1 MNRRTAKKPAR
12 GKTSSQRRPGS
23 RKRRA
28 TRLLAPSEIIER
40 LDAEAPIPPWR
51 AHGDPVAEL
60 VLTLLSQNT
69 SDTNSG
75 RAYQSLV
82 ARFPDWD
89 AVLAAPVGEIE
100 AAIRI
105 GGLAKTKAPRL
116 KALLAELRERW
127 GDEWDASQL
136 KTLPLP
142 EAKAWLTSLPGVGP
156 KTAACVLLFALKRP
170 ALPVD
175 THVHRVC
182 QRLGLINEKNGRRRR
197 TRAARITGE
206 PGASV
211 PVPRRIDP
219 ARAPRMQGG
228 APSLRAMCPI
238 RPMSQCRVG
247 KGRLG

>member
-12 GKTSSQRRPGS
+12 GKASSQRRPGS

-28 TRLLAPSEIIER
+28 TRLLTPSEIIER
-40 LDAEAPIPPWR
+40 LDTEAPIPPWR

-116 KALLAELRERW
+116 KALLAELRERL

-182 QRLGLINEKNGRRRR
+182 QRLGLINEKTGAAAAHALLESQVSRGQVYPFHVALIRHGRRVCKAGRPLCEQCVLSDR
-197 TRAARITGE
+197 CPSAGLGRAG
-206 PGASV
+206 
-211 PVPRRIDP
+211 
-219 ARAPRMQGG
+219 
-228 APSLRAMCPI
+228 
-238 RPMSQCRVG
+238 
-247 KGRLG
+247 

>member
-89 AVLAAPVGEIE
+89 AVLAAPDGEIE

-182 QRLGLINEKNGRRRR
+182 QRLGLINEKTGAAAAHELLESQVSREQVYPFHVALIRHGRRVCKAGRPLCEQCVLSDR
-197 TRAARITGE
+197 CPSAGLERAG
-206 PGASV
+206 
-211 PVPRRIDP
+211 
-219 ARAPRMQGG
+219 
-228 APSLRAMCPI
+228 
-238 RPMSQCRVG
+238 
-247 KGRLG
+247 

>member
-1 MNRRTAKKPAR
+1 MTRPTVKEPAR
-12 GKTSSQRRPGS
+12 GKASRQRRSGS
-23 RKRRA
+23 QKRR
-28 TRLLAPSEIIER
+28 TQPLLTPSEIIER

-82 ARFPDWD
+82 ARFPDWN
-89 AVLAAPVGEIE
+89 AVLAAPVGGIE
-100 AAIRI
+100 EAIRI

-116 KALLAELRERW
+116 KALLAELHERL
-127 GDEWDASQL
+127 GGEWDASHL
-136 KTLPLP
+136 ATLPLQD
-142 EAKAWLTSLPGVGP
+142 AKAWLTSLPGIGP

-182 QRLGLINEKNGRRRR
+182 QRLGLIDEKTGAAAAHELLESQLSRGQVYSFHVALIRHGRRVCKAGRPLCEQCVLSDR
-197 TRAARITGE
+197 CPSAGSGRAG
-206 PGASV
+206 
-211 PVPRRIDP
+211 
-219 ARAPRMQGG
+219 
-228 APSLRAMCPI
+228 
-238 RPMSQCRVG
+238 
-247 KGRLG
+247 